1 MAESGEIDLVA
12 LFPAPP
18 YERPPEPIII
28 KGCGDITIFGMN
40 NKFKDEFPNELHGKL
55 APEEFQETMRKIN
68 ERLEHS
74 LPTHVRWLFCGLL
87 CCCCT
92 AGCSL
97 WPVIHLSRRT
107 RRDLQKTLEAENSR
121 LYCNI
126 GLRLSLIKQQ
136 SSEST
141 ALMEYC
147 GLTPAERHL
156 DCLAVTGFQ

>member
-1 MAESGEIDLVA
+1 MNETGEIDLVA
-12 LFPAPP
+12 YLPQTRC
-18 YERPPEPIII
+18 EITPEPVII

-55 APEEFQETMRKIN
+55 APEEFQETMRRIN
-68 ERLEHS
+68 RRLENS

-107 RRDLQKTLEAENSR
+107 RRDLQKTLEAENQR
-121 LYCNI
+121 LYSNI
-126 GLRLSLIKQQ
+126 GLRLSLAKQQ

-141 ALMEYC
+141 ALMEYILRIEQIPKAC
-147 GLTPAERHL
+147 IFTP
-156 DCLAVTGFQ
+156 D

>member
-1 MAESGEIDLVA
+1 MHYYLDYLGVIQKTPME
-12 LFPAPP
+12 
-18 YERPPEPIII
+18 
-28 KGCGDITIFGMN
+28 CFGMN